1 MENIKTLVDALFSRD
16 CNFAY
21 SALNKLIVEVQTSNK
36 AYEFFDLF
44 SSMLDSDKS
53 YIRSRGLI
61 IIAENARWDEDNK
74 IDKIIDKYLSHILD
88 EKPTT
93 SRTCIKNLSLII
105 QYKPELKP
113 IIKKALLESDI
124 SKYKESMK
132 GLLQKDIDTVL
143 KQM

>member
-1 MENIKTLVDALFSRD
+1 LDDIKTLVDALFSRD

-44 SSMLDSDKS
+44 
-53 YIRSRGLI
+53 

-74 IDKIIDKYLSHILD
+74 INKIIEKYLSHILD

-132 GLLQKDIDTVL
+132 GLLQNDIDMVL
-143 KQM
+143 KQI